1 MACVIVKCVI
11 HLYDLMK
18 GLGGGG
24 GGGGVIHWGGNKLSE
39 LIVT

>member
-18 GLGGGG
+18 G
-24 GGGGVIHWGGNKLSE
+24 GGVIHWGGDKVNCNLTAHISYV
-39 LIVT
+39 LL